1 MPPTTGGY
9 PTGMRI
15 LPLLLIA
22 MVGLFVIGLTA
33 PRASRR
39 VERWMNRR
47 LDQIEAK
54 SDRRAGFVGDWT
66 AKLLSWGQRLLDGA
80 VEAGRGLRSRF
91 SGGS

>member
-1 MPPTTGGY
+1 MSPKPDGY

-15 LPLLLIA
+15 LPVLVIT
-22 MVGLFVIGLTA
+22 MVALFFIGLAA

-47 LDQIEAK
+47 LDRIEAE

-80 VEAGRGLRSRF
+80 VEAGRGLRKRVP
-91 SGGS
+91 GGS